1 MHHDKYIMQKKVDLV
16 YKKLLEINK
25 NPKIYIGQKSIVLL
39 KAYMTGYIYREEGRN
54 YKLLREE
61 FNDYIKEYYKIPEDV
76 DWARILLAYT
86 SGEEMAFDM
95 FYYHIEEFVKQSLDK
110 CF

>member
-39 KAYMTGYIYREEGRN
+39 KAYMTGYI
-54 YKLLREE
+54 
-61 FNDYIKEYYKIPEDV
+61 
-76 DWARILLAYT
+76 
-86 SGEEMAFDM
+86 
-95 FYYHIEEFVKQSLDK
+95 
-110 CF
+110 